1 MKKVKSKYVIFDT
14 FTGDMVMFVATETRA
29 KKLCEIYDTFD
40 YYEKP
45 NLFDRGLLNSKHKK
59 KEIKRD

>member
-45 NLFDRGLLNSKHKK
+45 KLFDQDQLSNKHKNK
-59 KEIKRD
+59 GE

>member
-1 MKKVKSKYVIFDT
+1 MKKSENRYVIFDT
-14 FTGDMVMFVATETRA
+14 YTGNMIMFVATEARA
-29 KKLCEIYDTFD
+29 KKICDTYDTFD

-45 NLFDRGLLNSKHKK
+45 KLFDQGLLNSKHKK

>member
-1 MKKVKSKYVIFDT
+1 MKKAENRYIVFDT
-14 FTGDMVMFVATETRA
+14 YTGETVEFVATEARA

-45 NLFDRGLLNSKHKK
+45 KLFDQGLLNNKHKK
-59 KEIKRD
+59 KEIK

>member
-14 FTGDMVMFVATETRA
+14 FTGDMVMFAATETRA

-45 NLFDRGLLNSKHKK
+45 KLLDISQLTDR
-59 KEIKRD
+59 KENKRD